1 MSSSP
6 ELDIKSISA
15 IISKCEPVI
24 NYINIDALARKHI
37 RYIKHF
43 HIIQNSLCLLL
54 SEETSLGLEL
64 RPVYSPQDPEERLP
78 EYLENKLVLR
88 CLSSLSLGQAHVLL
102 HLWPRSMQQV
112 WSVQEIWPPS
122 LVMFL
127 TPETGGE
134 QTIPTLYIRLML
146 TCQGRLIRKYNSF
159 TKLKMCL
166 R

>member
-1 MSSSP
+1 M
-6 ELDIKSISA
+6 
-15 IISKCEPVI
+15 I
-24 NYINIDALARKHI
+24 NYINVDALARKHI
-37 RYIKHF
+37 RYTKNF
-43 HIIQNSLCLLL
+43 HIIHNSLCLFL
-54 SEETSLGLEL
+54 SEQTSLGLEL

-78 EYLENKLVLR
+78 EYLENKLLLR

-112 WSVQEIWPPS
+112 WSVQEIWPPA

-134 QTIPTLYIRLML
+134 RTIHPLAISLML
-146 TCQGRLIRKYNSF
+146 PCQVILIRKYSSF
-159 TKLKMCL
+159 TKLKTCL